1 MAEKLTSR
9 RIFLKQIAASSGAL
23 AVGTTQAIAAP
34 ADPAP
39 APAAPA
45 ASGLAGYQSLG
56 PDDALF
62 VETLVN
68 FMCPADSLTPN
79 GVDCGLA
86 TYIDRQLAGDFG
98 RGDRLYRVGPWRPGK
113 PQLGYQLPLTP
124 EQFFKAG
131 IAATSEACKQ
141 KFGKGFDE
149 VSDAEADAF
158 LIDISAGKFD
168 QPRMPLGQ
176 WFNELV
182 YPLFTQACFADPLYG
197 GNRAKVFWK
206 LIGYPGL
213 PAFHTKN
220 IVEFRGKPFPGALDP
235 KSIQDFS

>member
-1 MAEKLTSR
+1 MTMKQLPR

-23 AVGTTQAIAAP
+23 AVAAP
-34 ADPAP
+34 GIASAADAT
-39 APAAPA
+39 PAAPA
-45 ASGLAGYQSLG
+45 QPGLVGYQSFG
-56 PDDALF
+56 PDEAAF

-68 FMCPADSLTPN
+68 IMCPADSLTPN

-86 TYIDRQLAGDFG
+86 TY
-98 RGDRLYRVGPWRPGK
+98 
-113 PQLGYQLPLTP
+113 GYQLPLTP
-124 EQFFKAG
+124 EQFFKTG
-131 IAATSEACKQ
+131 VAAAKAACTTKL
-141 KFGKGFDE
+141 GKGFDE
-149 VSDAEADAF
+149 LSEAEANAF
-158 LIDISAGKFD
+158 LTDVAGGKYD
-168 QPRMPLGQ
+168 DPRVPLAE

-197 GNRAKVFWK
+197 GNRGKAFWK

-220 IVEFRGKPFPGALDP
+220 IVEFRGKPFPGAADP

>member
-1 MAEKLTSR
+1 MTMKQLPR

-23 AVGTTQAIAAP
+23 AVAAP
-34 ADPAP
+34 GIASAADAT
-39 APAAPA
+39 PAAPA
-45 ASGLAGYQSLG
+45 QPGLVGYQSFG
-56 PDDALF
+56 PDEAAF

-68 FMCPADSLTPN
+68 IMCPADSLTPN

-86 TYIDRQLAGDFG
+86 TYMDRQLAGDFG
-98 RGDRLYRVGPWRPGK
+98 RGDRLYRSGPWHRGK

-124 EQFFKAG
+124 EQFFKTG
-131 IAATSEACKQ
+131 VAAAKAACTTKL
-141 KFGKGFDE
+141 GKGFDE
-149 VSDAEADAF
+149 LSEAEANAF
-158 LIDISAGKFD
+158 LTDVAGGKYD
-168 QPRMPLGQ
+168 DPRVPLAE

-197 GNRAKVFWK
+197 GNRGKAFWK

-220 IVEFRGKPFPGALDP
+220 IVEFRGKPFPGAADP